1 MIPIEKKS
9 VATGVAIDCIPPVDA
24 VPVPGSMVV
33 PVLLNRNIN
42 PTSAVDGILNT
53 LSSKL
58 EPDIAWLMPE
68 FALGFNVWSTAVS
81 LRLTK
86 FCRLEPFTSEIA
98 TVPALC
104 RPEVALTTLLAVLY
118 TRYTFTPV
126 GSVPVAPLRE
136 VNDLK
141 SKFRKLNPWNLAL
154 VVAELL
160 VLWIVWNSDEACE
173 LVSTVKPRPF
183 LMPIASFS
191 VPVAFC
197 QVNTGLPL
205 KDSSTATFG
214 SVAFFIPLKLST
226 FPVPN
231 FGWVEKSAALSGLT
245 PANVNGVPIFIAG
258 ILSTFLS

>member
-33 PVLLNRNIN
+33 PVLLNRNMKPI
-42 PTSAVDGILNT
+42 SAVDGILKT
-53 LSSKL
+53 LLSKL
-58 EPDIAWLMPE
+58 VPEIA
-68 FALGFNVWSTAVS
+68 
-81 LRLTK
+81 
-86 FCRLEPFTSEIA
+86 A

-173 LVSTVKPRPF
+173 LVSTVKPPPF